1 MKLFI
6 NIIIFALAFFSCN
19 ETASKKVYKPQSS
32 GNINSLLVV
41 VDDDLWG
48 ASVGEAIRR
57 HIGSEIYGLPQIE
70 PQFDLRQV
78 PKSVFSDF
86 VRMNRTVLKVQ
97 LSNEDDVKFYT
108 NPYAKPQ
115 KMIVISGTS
124 RKILAELIEQNS
136 SKIIS
141 VLKNEELKERQRR
154 IKKSLFNT
162 AAVEKTL
169 GVTLNVPSVYRIAKK
184 ENDFFWIR
192 RDTKTGIINLL
203 LYSVPL
209 QEFKSKDAFSQR
221 VIQLRDSVAKQHIPG
236 PVDGNFMT
244 TETAY
249 TPFSF
254 FTEIANTKVLETRSL
269 WKIEGAFMSGP
280 LDNFSFED
288 IKNNRLLVAEG
299 FVYTPS
305 EPKRDYVFELES
317 IIKSIT
323 IQ

>member
-41 VDDDLWG
+41 VHDDLWG

-97 LSNEDDVKFYT
+97 LSNEDGVKFYT

-124 RKILAELIEQNS
+124 RQILAELIEQNS

-141 VLKNEELKERQRR
+141 VFKNEELKERQRR

-184 ENDFFWIR
+184 EKDFFWIR

-280 LDNFSFED
+280 FINFSFED

>member
-1 MKLFI
+1 MKLFL

-97 LSNEDDVKFYT
+97 LSNEDGVKFYT

-141 VLKNEELKERQRR
+141 VFKNEELKERQRR

-254 FTEIANTKVLETRSL
+254 FTEIANTKALETRSL

-280 LDNFSFED
+280 FINFSFED

-299 FVYTPS
+299 FV
-305 EPKRDYVFELES
+305 
-317 IIKSIT
+317 
-323 IQ
+323 

>member
-1 MKLFI
+1 MKLFL

-97 LSNEDDVKFYT
+97 LSNEDGVKFYT

-141 VLKNEELKERQRR
+141 VFKNEELKERQRR

-254 FTEIANTKVLETRSL
+254 FTEIANTKALETRSL

-280 LDNFSFED
+280 FINFSFED

>member
-41 VDDDLWG
+41 VHDDLWG

-97 LSNEDDVKFYT
+97 LSNEDGVKFYT

-141 VLKNEELKERQRR
+141 VFKNEELKERQRR

-203 LYSVPL
+203 IYSVPL

-280 LDNFSFED
+280 FINFSFED

>member
-41 VDDDLWG
+41 VHDDLWG

-97 LSNEDDVKFYT
+97 LSNEDGVKFYT

-115 KMIVISGTS
+115 MMIVISGTS

-141 VLKNEELKERQRR
+141 VFKNEELKERQRR

-184 ENDFFWIR
+184 EKDFFWIR

-209 QEFKSKDAFSQR
+209 QEF
-221 VIQLRDSVAKQHIPG
+221 
-236 PVDGNFMT
+236 
-244 TETAY
+244 
-249 TPFSF
+249 
-254 FTEIANTKVLETRSL
+254 
-269 WKIEGAFMSGP
+269 
-280 LDNFSFED
+280 
-288 IKNNRLLVAEG
+288 
-299 FVYTPS
+299 
-305 EPKRDYVFELES
+305 
-317 IIKSIT
+317 
-323 IQ
+323 

>member
-86 VRMNRTVLKVQ
+86 VRMNRTVLRVL
-97 LSNEDDVKFYT
+97 LSNEDGVKFYT

-254 FTEIANTKVLETRSL
+254 FTEIANTKALETRSL

-280 LDNFSFED
+280 FINFSFED

>member
-97 LSNEDDVKFYT
+97 LSNEDGVKFYT

-115 KMIVISGTS
+115 KVIVISGTS

-141 VLKNEELKERQRR
+141 VFKNEELKERQRR

-184 ENDFFWIR
+184 EKDFFWIR

-249 TPFSF
+249 TPFPF

-280 LDNFSFED
+280 FINFSFED

>member
-97 LSNEDDVKFYT
+97 LSNEDGVKFYT
-108 NPYAKPQ
+108 NPYTKPQ

-124 RKILAELIEQNS
+124 RQILAELIEQNS

-141 VLKNEELKERQRR
+141 VFKNEELKERQRR

-184 ENDFFWIR
+184 EKDFFWIR

-280 LDNFSFED
+280 FINFSFED

>member
-97 LSNEDDVKFYT
+97 LSNEDGVKFYT

-124 RKILAELIEQNS
+124 RQILAELIEQNS

-141 VLKNEELKERQRR
+141 VFKNEELKERQRR

-280 LDNFSFED
+280 FINFSFED

-305 EPKRDYVFELES
+305 VPKRDYVFELES

>member
-1 MKLFI
+1 MKLFL

-97 LSNEDDVKFYT
+97 LSNEDGVKFYT

-141 VLKNEELKERQRR
+141 VFKNEELKERQRR

-184 ENDFFWIR
+184 EKDFFWIR

-280 LDNFSFED
+280 FINFSFED

-305 EPKRDYVFELES
+305 EPKRGYVFELES
-317 IIKSIT
+317 IIKSII

>member
-19 ETASKKVYKPQSS
+19 ETVSKKVYKPQSS

-97 LSNEDDVKFYT
+97 LSNEDGVKFYT

-124 RKILAELIEQNS
+124 RKILVELIEQNS

-141 VLKNEELKERQRR
+141 VFKNEELKERQRR

-280 LDNFSFED
+280 FINFSFED

-305 EPKRDYVFELES
+305 EPKRDYIFELES

>member
-86 VRMNRTVLKVQ
+86 VRMNRTVLRVL
-97 LSNEDDVKFYT
+97 LSNEDGVKFYT

-169 GVTLNVPSVYRIAKK
+169 GATLNVPSVYRIAKK

-203 LYSVPL
+203 LFSVPL

-254 FTEIANTKVLETRSL
+254 FTEIANTKALETRSL

-280 LDNFSFED
+280 FINFSFED

>member
-97 LSNEDDVKFYT
+97 LSNEDGVKFYT

-141 VLKNEELKERQRR
+141 VFKNEELKERQRR

-169 GVTLNVPSVYRIAKK
+169 GITLNVPSVYRIAKK

-203 LYSVPL
+203 LFSVPL

-244 TETAY
+244 TEMAY

-280 LDNFSFED
+280 FINFSFED

>member
-1 MKLFI
+1 MKCFI
-6 NIIIFALAFFSCN
+6 NIMLFTLYLFSCI
-19 ETASKKVYKPQSS
+19 ETESKKAYNPQSS

-57 HIGSEIYGLPQIE
+57 HIGSEIYGLPQVE

-78 PKSVFSDF
+78 PHSVFSDF

-97 LSNEDDVKFYT
+97 LSKTDGVKFYT
-108 NPYAKPQ
+108 NPYAIPQ
-115 KMIVISGTS
+115 KMIVVSGTS
-124 RKILAELIEQNS
+124 LKVLAELIEQNS

-141 VLKNEELKERQRR
+141 VFKNEELKERQRR

-162 AAVEKTL
+162 AAIEKTL
-169 GVTLNVPSVYRIAKK
+169 GIKLNVPSVYRIAKNK
-184 ENDFFWIR
+184 DNFFWIR

-209 QEFKSKDAFSQR
+209 QDFKTIDAFSQR
-221 VIQLRDSVAKQHIPG
+221 VIRLRDSVAKQHIPG
-236 PVDGNFMT
+236 PVEGNFMT

-254 FTEIANTKVLETRSL
+254 FIEIANTKVLETRSL
-269 WKIEGAFMSGP
+269 WKVEGAFMSGP
-280 LDNFSFED
+280 FVNFSFED
-288 IKNNRLLVAEG
+288 TKNNRLLIAEG

-305 EPKRDYVFELES
+305 EPKRDYIFELES

>member
-1 MKLFI
+1 MILGL
-6 NIIIFALAFFSCN
+6 ALTSCN
-19 ETASKKVYKPQSS
+19 ETTSKKVYKPQSS

-48 ASVGEAIRR
+48 ASVGEAIRG
-57 HIGSEIYGLPQIE
+57 HIGSEIYGLPQVE
-70 PQFDLRQV
+70 SQFDLRQV
-78 PKSVFSDF
+78 PPSVFSDF
-86 VRMNRTVLKVQ
+86 VRMNRIVLNVQ
-97 LSNEDDVKFYT
+97 LSKENGVKFYA
-108 NPYAKPQ
+108 NPYATPQ
-115 KMIVISGTS
+115 KMIVVSGTS
-124 RKILAELIEQNS
+124 HKVLAELIEQNA

-141 VLKNEELKERQRR
+141 VFKNEELKERQRR
-154 IKKSLFNT
+154 IKKSLLNT

-169 GVTLNVPSVYRIAKK
+169 GITLNIPSVYRIAKN

-209 QEFKSKDAFSQR
+209 QDFKTIDAFSQR
-221 VIQLRDSVAKQHIPG
+221 VIQLRDSVSKQHIPG

-269 WKIEGAFMSGP
+269 WKVEGAFMSGP
-280 LDNFSFED
+280 FINFSFED
-288 IKNNRLLVAEG
+288 TKNNRLLVAEG

-305 EPKRDYVFELES
+305 EPKRDYIFELES

>member
-1 MKLFI
+1 MKSLI
-6 NIIIFALAFFSCN
+6 NIIVFTLVLFSCN

-57 HIGSEIYGLPQIE
+57 HIGAEIYGLPQVE

-78 PKSVFSDF
+78 PHSVFSDF

-97 LSNEDDVKFYT
+97 LSKTDGVKFYT
-108 NPYAKPQ
+108 NPYAIPQ
-115 KMIVISGTS
+115 KMIVVSGTS
-124 RKILAELIEQNS
+124 RKVIVELIEQNA

-141 VLKNEELKERQRR
+141 VFKNEELKERQRR

-162 AAVEKTL
+162 AAIEKTL
-169 GVTLNVPSVYRIAKK
+169 GIKLNVPSVYRIAKNK
-184 ENDFFWIR
+184 DNFFWIR

-209 QEFKSKDAFSQR
+209 QDFKTIDAFSQR

-236 PVDGNFMT
+236 PVEGNFMT

-269 WKIEGAFMSGP
+269 WKVEGAFMSGP
-280 LDNFSFED
+280 FVNFSFED
-288 IKNNRLLVAEG
+288 TKNNRLLVAEG

-305 EPKRDYVFELES
+305 EPKRDYIFELES

>member
-86 VRMNRTVLKVQ
+86 VRMNRTVLKVL
-97 LSNEDDVKFYT
+97 LSNEDGVKVYT

-141 VLKNEELKERQRR
+141 VFKNEELKERQRR

-169 GVTLNVPSVYRIAKK
+169 GITLNVPSVYRIAKK

-254 FTEIANTKVLETRSL
+254 FTEIANTKALETRSL

-280 LDNFSFED
+280 FINFSFED

>member
-1 MKLFI
+1 
-6 NIIIFALAFFSCN
+6 
-19 ETASKKVYKPQSS
+19 
-32 GNINSLLVV
+32 
-41 VDDDLWG
+41 
-48 ASVGEAIRR
+48 
-57 HIGSEIYGLPQIE
+57 
-70 PQFDLRQV
+70 
-78 PKSVFSDF
+78 
-86 VRMNRTVLKVQ
+86 MNRTVLKVQ
-97 LSNEDDVKFYT
+97 LSNEDGVKFYT
-108 NPYAKPQ
+108 NPYAKPK

-124 RKILAELIEQNS
+124 RQILAELIEQNS

-141 VLKNEELKERQRR
+141 VFKNEELKERQRR

-169 GVTLNVPSVYRIAKK
+169 GVTLNVPSVYRIFKK
-184 ENDFFWIR
+184 EKDFFWFR

-280 LDNFSFED
+280 FINFSFED
-288 IKNNRLLVAEG
+288 KKNNRLLVAEG

>member
-97 LSNEDDVKFYT
+97 LSNEDGVKFYT

-169 GVTLNVPSVYRIAKK
+169 GATLNVPSVYRIAKK

-203 LYSVPL
+203 LFSVPL

-254 FTEIANTKVLETRSL
+254 FTEIANTKALETRSL

-280 LDNFSFED
+280 FINFSFED

>member
-19 ETASKKVYKPQSS
+19 ETVSKKVYKPQSS

-41 VDDDLWG
+41 VDDDLWR

-57 HIGSEIYGLPQIE
+57 YIGSEIYGLPQIE

-97 LSNEDDVKFYT
+97 LSNEDGVKFYT

-141 VLKNEELKERQRR
+141 VFKNEELKERQRR

-169 GVTLNVPSVYRIAKK
+169 GITLNVPSVYRIAKK

-254 FTEIANTKVLETRSL
+254 FTEIANTKVLDTRSL

-280 LDNFSFED
+280 FINFSFED